1 MQFPL
6 PRPGPAP
13 PFLQYHDA
21 HYGDDDYDNWDDT
34 DDGDED
40 GDGDGDGDGDDD
52 DDDED
57 DFELSVLM
65 NSWGPSSPRQ
75 HCNCSP
81 QEKLQMYNVHC
92 FEEIYFNADH

>member
-40 GDGDGDGDGDDD
+40 GDGDDDD